1 MDMTVPADLG
11 RRRLDRLASRPE
23 VANYLGVPVAT
34 LVRWAYVRTG
44 PKYRK
49 VGRHARYSWQD
60 VDRWLATQETGGAA

>member
-1 MDMTVPADLG
+1 MDVTVTADLG

-34 LVRWAYVRTG
+34 LERWAYMGTG

-49 VGRHARYSWQD
+49 VGRHARYAWAD
-60 VDRWLATQETGGAA
+60 VDRWLAAQESGGAA